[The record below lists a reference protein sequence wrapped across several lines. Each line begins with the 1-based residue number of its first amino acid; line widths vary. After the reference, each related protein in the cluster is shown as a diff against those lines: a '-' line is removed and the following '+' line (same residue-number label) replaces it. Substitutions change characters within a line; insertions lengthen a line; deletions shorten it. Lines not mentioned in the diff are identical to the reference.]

1 MFIYFYKTRFL
12 DRMYANKELYLK
24 KGDILNKEINDKT
37 IAHAKYMY
45 ENKIGIQPIHQ
56 IFYYYSIL
64 YTAECSVRAFGF
76 YKYLLTQKDIDEI
89 QLVGAVQEAIGHA
102 GALAFYF
109 WNKGSS
115 RQPKEIKEYIKQRS
129 AYLKNEFELDDTSAL
144 KNRSLRNTFEHFDE
158 KIDIG
163 LLNTIAGTFYPM
175 PVIQSHSI
183 IEEEQVGKYFKLL
196 DIEENC
202 LVLLNE
208 KFFFEDIQREVEKI
222 YKIAKNKVAENS

>member
-1 MFIYFYKTRFL
+1 LTLAVQIFL
-12 DRMYANKELYLK
+12 KSTVISK
-24 KGDILNKEINDKT
+24 KGHPLNKEINAET

-45 ENKIGIQPIHQ
+45 EIQVGIQPMHQ

-76 YKYLLTQKDIDEI
+76 YEYLLTQKDVDEI

-129 AYLKNEFELDDTSAL
+129 AFLKNEFKLDDTSAL

-163 LLNTIAGTFYPM
+163 LLNTMAGTFYPM
-175 PVIQSHSI
+175 PIIQSHSI

-196 DIEENC
+196 DIEEKC

-222 YKIAKNKVAENS
+222 YEIAKNKVTENG

>member
-1 MFIYFYKTRFL
+1 M
-12 DRMYANKELYLK
+12 
-24 KGDILNKEINDKT
+24 NKEINAET

-45 ENKIGIQPIHQ
+45 ENKVGIQPMHQ

-64 YTAECSVRAFGF
+64 YTAECSVRAFEF
-76 YKYLLTQKDIDEI
+76 YEYLLTQNDVDEI
-89 QLVGAVQEAIGHA
+89 QLVGVVQEAIGHA

-109 WNKGSS
+109 WNKGSR

-129 AYLKNEFELDDTSAL
+129 EFLKNEFKLDDTSAL

-163 LLNTIAGTFYPM
+163 LLNTMAGTFYPM

-183 IEEEQVGKYFKLL
+183 IEKEQVGKYFKLL
-196 DIEENC
+196 DIEKKC

-208 KFFFEDIQREVEKI
+208 KFFFKDIQKEVERI
-222 YKIAKNKVAENS
+222 YKIAKNKVAESS

>member
-1 MFIYFYKTRFL
+1 MTLAVQIFL
-12 DRMYANKELYLK
+12 KSTVISK
-24 KGDILNKEINDKT
+24 KGHPLNKEINAET

-45 ENKIGIQPIHQ
+45 EIQVGIQPMHQ

-76 YKYLLTQKDIDEI
+76 YEYLLTQKDVDEI

-129 AYLKNEFELDDTSAL
+129 AFLKNEFKLDDTSAL

-163 LLNTIAGTFYPM
+163 LLNTMAGTFYPM
-175 PVIQSHSI
+175 PIIQSHSI

-196 DIEENC
+196 DIEEKC

-222 YKIAKNKVAENS
+222 YEIAKNKVTENG

>member
-1 MFIYFYKTRFL
+1 M
-12 DRMYANKELYLK
+12 NE
-24 KGDILNKEINDKT
+24 
-37 IAHAKYMY
+37 H
-45 ENKIGIQPIHQ
+45 KIGVLPMHR

-64 YTAECSVRAFGF
+64 YTAECSIRAFRF
-76 YKYLLTQKDIDEI
+76 YEYLLTQKNVDEI
-89 QLVGAVQEAIGHA
+89 QLVGAIQEAIGHA

-129 AYLKNEFELDDTSAL
+129 EFLKNEFELNDTSAL
-144 KNRSLRNTFEHFDE
+144 KNRSLRNMFEHFDE

-163 LLNTIAGTFYPM
+163 LLNTMAGTFYPM

-196 DIEENC
+196 DIEEKC

-208 KFFFEDIQREVEKI
+208 KFFFGDIQKEVEKI
-222 YKIAKNKVAENS
+222 YKLAKNKVSS

>member
-1 MFIYFYKTRFL
+1 MVIS
-12 DRMYANKELYLK
+12 K
-24 KGDILNKEINDKT
+24 KGHYLNKEINAET
-37 IAHAKYMY
+37 IAYAKHMN
-45 ENKIGIQPIHQ
+45 EHKTGVQPMHQ

-64 YTAECSVRAFGF
+64 YTAECSVRAFGL
-76 YKYLLTQKDIDEI
+76 YEYLLSQKDVDEI

-115 RQPKEIKEYIKQRS
+115 RQPKEIKEYIQQRS
-129 AYLKNEFELDDTSAL
+129 VFLKNEFNLNDTSAL

-163 LLNTIAGTFYPM
+163 LLNTMAGTFYPM

-183 IEEEQVGKYFKLL
+183 IEEEQIGKYFKLL
-196 DIEENC
+196 DIEEKC

-208 KFFFEDIQREVEKI
+208 KFFFEDIQKEVEKI
-222 YKIAKNKVAENS
+222 YKLAKNKVAENG